1 MLMLYY
7 ELQLQVQQIVHD
19 AANNKAA
26 VYATSTGD
34 TELGPWAT
42 DYAVFIT
49 FNDAG
54 DKVKL
59 LEEMLDSAFMKE
71 FGPKFGRYAQEQ
83 IAKRLF

>member
-1 MLMLYY
+1 
-7 ELQLQVQQIVHD
+7 VHD

-49 FNDAG
+49 FNEAG

-59 LEEMLDSAFMKE
+59 LEEMLDSAFMKD

-83 IAKRLF
+83 MAKRGF